1 MPVSPLMLR
10 FVEDELSRSAAL
22 VERTVTSTLAQL
34 QRPAKPGA
42 MAGANDRQV
51 QHETV
56 ESLQRG
62 TRLFGQT
69 FIDTLHRVVMADVRG
84 IEGASSTEAPSMM
97 DGLQLMDEN
106 RIEADIEISRASQ
119 LIDSVAEWELR
130 ELQTF
135 TSTLIGQT
143 HVSAESNPLRP
154 SAYAQALWD
163 ATCAVNHAPVQ
174 RSLLLRTAAASLA
187 TQLKMAWA
195 GACTRLESQGVE
207 PSIYRT
213 MVLPSG
219 VPTAPAAA
227 GGDARAGT
235 KGFEQLLTRMPGSQ
249 GAGAGPSGAAAISLR
264 EVGSAA
270 PAAPSPRTA
279 TASAGLA
286 PAFEQALQQIEAL
299 LQSPA
304 AQGNAPSGVTAMP
317 TPAPLREHSAA
328 LLTHARE
335 VVDRQIVELLS
346 RIFEAV
352 LSDTQLSAA
361 VRAVMARLQV
371 SALRVALVDRSMLDG
386 HQHPVWL
393 LMNRIAAASQV
404 WPQAGDARTGRLLA
418 FCESLAHQIASAPLQ
433 TAALYAEGLARLEAQ
448 LSEELR
454 QQQVLAQPT
463 IDALKTTEHRE
474 GLERELAHQLTEQAR
489 SVHTSARIRH
499 FLVQSWAR
507 VVTESMLRFG
517 EDDER
522 TAGYLKAVD
531 DLLWS
536 LRLPDHPQSRQ
547 RLLGLLPHLLK
558 CLRSGM
564 ALIAMPEPEQQAV
577 LDELMAIH
585 TEALRPGVRADARE
599 LTPQEIM
606 QRLREEVPAEPL
618 PEPGQGFAD
627 SLIEVFSMDTVPAD
641 LMSDGDAAGPV
652 SANPVDAMVSGA
664 SCRWFLSGRWRRVQ
678 LLWRSDSRRF
688 FVFAGESAG
697 RTHSITR
704 QALERLTSEG
714 LVKPLSDTELIQR
727 AIERVQSHLGEA
739 S

>member
-1 MPVSPLMLR
+1 MLR
-10 FVEDELSRSAAL
+10 FAEDELSRSAAL
-22 VERTVTSTLAQL
+22 AEHTVTTTLAQL
-34 QRPAKPGA
+34 QRSAKPGSMEEA
-42 MAGANDRQV
+42 SVRQMR
-51 QHETV
+51 HDAV

-62 TRLFGQT
+62 RRLFGQT
-69 FIDTLHRVVMADVRG
+69 FVDTLRQVVMAEVQG
-84 IEGASSTEAPSMM
+84 IDGGSSAEAPSMM
-97 DGLQLMDEN
+97 DGFQLMDEN
-106 RIEADIEISRASQ
+106 RIESDIEISRAYQ

-163 ATCAVNHAPVQ
+163 ATCAINRVPVQ

-195 GACTRLESQGVE
+195 GACTRLEAQGVE

-219 VPTAPAAA
+219 VPTAPATADGGA
-227 GGDARAGT
+227 GAGSR
-235 KGFEQLLTRMPGSQ
+235 GFEQLLTRMPGSQ

-264 EVGSAA
+264 QVEPAA
-270 PAAPSPRTA
+270 PAAPPPRIA
-279 TASAGLA
+279 PAGAGLT

-299 LQSPA
+299 LQSRA
-304 AQGNAPSGVTAMP
+304 TQLGVQSGVTAMP

-361 VRAVMARLQV
+361 VQAVMARLQV

-418 FCESLAHQIASAPLQ
+418 FCESLAHQIASAPQQ
-433 TAALYAEGLARLEAQ
+433 TASLYAEGLARLEAQ
-448 LSEELR
+448 LGDELR

-463 IDALKTTEHRE
+463 IDALKSTERRE
-474 GLERELAHQLTEQAR
+474 GLERELSHQLTEQAR
-489 SVHTSARIRH
+489 SVHTTARIRH

-522 TAGYLKAVD
+522 TAGYLKAID

-547 RLLGLLPHLLK
+547 RLLGLLPNLLK

-577 LDELMAIH
+577 LDELMTIH
-585 TEALRPGVRADARE
+585 TEALRPGARADARE
-599 LTPQEIM
+599 PTPQEIM

-618 PEPGQGFAD
+618 PGPGHGFAD

-641 LMSDGDAAGPV
+641 LMSDGDAAG
-652 SANPVDAMVSGA
+652 SASTSPVDAMAVGT

-688 FVFAGESAG
+688 FVFAGETAG

-727 AIERVQSHLGEA
+727 AIDRVSRHLGE
-739 S
+739 SV

>member
-1 MPVSPLMLR
+1 MLR
-10 FVEDELSRSAAL
+10 FAEDELSRSAAL
-22 VERTVTSTLAQL
+22 AERTVTTTLSQL
-34 QRPAKPGA
+34 QRSARPGSTD
-42 MAGANDRQV
+42 GANVRQL
-51 QHETV
+51 QHEAV

-62 TRLFGQT
+62 GHLFGQT
-69 FIDTLHRVVMADVRG
+69 FVDTLRRVVMAEVQG
-84 IEGASSTEAPSMM
+84 IEGASSAEAPSML

-163 ATCAVNHAPVQ
+163 ATCAINRAPVQ

-219 VPTAPAAA
+219 IPTAPSAVESSPGARPKDFAQLLPQMPGLPGTAASSDAATVTLRNVSAAVSPSTAA
-227 GGDARAGT
+227 GIEAPTRAG
-235 KGFEQLLTRMPGSQ
+235 
-249 GAGAGPSGAAAISLR
+249 
-264 EVGSAA
+264 V
-270 PAAPSPRTA
+270 PAA
-279 TASAGLA
+279 L
-286 PAFEQALQQIEAL
+286 EQALRQIDAL
-299 LQSPA
+299 LQSRA
-304 AQGNAPSGVTAMP
+304 AANGAQATATSMP
-317 TPAPLREHSAA
+317 GPTPLREHSAA
-328 LLTHARE
+328 LLSQTHA

-346 RIFEAV
+346 RVFEAV
-352 LSDTQLSAA
+352 LSDTQLSPA

-371 SALRVALVDRSMLDG
+371 SALRVALVDRSMLEG

-393 LMNRIAAASQV
+393 LMNRIASASEV
-404 WPQAGDARTGRLLA
+404 WPQAGDARSGRLLA
-418 FCESLAHQIASAPLQ
+418 FCESLAQHIAAAPQ
-433 TAALYAEGLARLEAQ
+433 QAASLYAEGLARLEAH
-448 LSEELR
+448 LGDELR
-454 QQQVLAQPT
+454 QQQVLARPT
-463 IDALKTTEHRE
+463 INALNATEQRE
-474 GLERELAHQLTEQAR
+474 GLERDLSHQLTEQAR
-489 SVHTSARIRH
+489 SVSTTPRIRH
-499 FLVQSWAR
+499 FVVQSWAR
-507 VVTESMLRFG
+507 VVAESMMRFG
-517 EDDER
+517 EDHER
-522 TAGYLKAVD
+522 TMGYLKVVD
-531 DLLWS
+531 DLIWS

-547 RLLGLLPHLLK
+547 RLLGLLPNLLK

-564 ALIAMPEPEQQAV
+564 ALISLPEAEQQAV
-577 LDELMAIH
+577 LDELMAVH
-585 TEALRPGVRADARE
+585 TEALRPGARADARE
-599 LTPQEIM
+599 PSPQEIM
-606 QRLREEVPAEPL
+606 QRLRDEVPAEPL
-618 PEPGQGFAD
+618 SEAGKGYAD

-641 LMSDGDAAGPV
+641 LMSDADPPGLAP
-652 SANPVDAMVSGA
+652 ANPIDAMAVGA

-688 FVFAGESAG
+688 FVFAGETAG

-727 AIERVQSHLGEA
+727 AIDRVSRHIGESA
-739 S
+739 